1 MKNFIIFLSIFLI
14 FNSSFTQDLRELY
27 VKGDYKTLKLILDSV
42 KENDQCPSSLYFYI
56 AELSNDV
63 TLSLNYYRVIEE
75 KYKDSPF
82 YPLTLLRIAK
92 YYTLSKDSSKAL
104 TYYRKLVSL
113 KDSRTLEYAY
123 LGIIGIYENYA
134 DINNAN
140 YWVSNFANEVGS
152 SAFLKYFSTGEK
164 TKHSQIKDKFYSIQ
178 IGSFKNKGNAESLF
192 KKYKDK
198 SYDVFIV
205 FEENLYKVRI
215 GKFKNEQDAKSFL
228 KIFQKAETVPA
239 WIVYGE

>member
-1 MKNFIIFLSIFLI
+1 MKDFIVFLNIFLI
-14 FNSSFTQDLRELY
+14 FNFSFATDLRELY
-27 VKGDYKTLKLILDSV
+27 VKGDYKTLKSILDSV
-42 KENDQCPSSLYFYI
+42 KENEQVPSSLYFYI
-56 AELSNDV
+56 AELSNEV
-63 TLSLNYYRVIEE
+63 TLSLNYYKIVEE
-75 KYKDSPF
+75 KFKDSPF

-92 YYTLSKDSSKAL
+92 YYSISKDSSKAL

-113 KDSRTLEYAY
+113 KDPKTIEYAY

-134 DINNAN
+134 DINNSN
-140 YWVSNFANEVGS
+140 YWITNFANEVVWS
-152 SAFLKYFSTGEK
+152 PFLKYFSVTEK
-164 TKHSQIKDKFYSIQ
+164 PKHSQSKDKFYSIQ
-178 IGSFKNKGNAESLF
+178 IGSFKNKENAENLY
-192 KKYKDK
+192 KTYKDK
-198 SYDVFIV
+198 SYDIFIV